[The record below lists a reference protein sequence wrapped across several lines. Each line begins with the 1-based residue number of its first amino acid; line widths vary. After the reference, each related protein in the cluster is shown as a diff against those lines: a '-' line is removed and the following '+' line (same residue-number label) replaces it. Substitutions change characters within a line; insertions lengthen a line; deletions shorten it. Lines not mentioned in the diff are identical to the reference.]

1 MGIFKKL
8 FKNEQSDNTNTNVI
22 LNPVNGTLIPITSVS
37 DPVFAEKTMGDGIA
51 VVPNDGK
58 LYAPASGTVIALF
71 PTGHALGIATDS
83 GAELLIHIGIDTVEL
98 NGECFESH
106 IRTNQKVNK
115 GDLLIS
121 FDLNTLK
128 EKGYDPTVMIVVTN
142 GEQMGELKK
151 AADGAAA
158 ALDKLFWFD

>member
-8 FKNEQSDNTNTNVI
+8 FKNEQSDTARTNI
-22 LNPVNGTLIPITSVS
+22 IFNPINGTIKPITSVA
-37 DPVFAEKTMGDGIA
+37 DPVFAEKTMGDGAAII
-51 VVPNDGK
+51 PSEGK
-58 LYAPASGTVIALF
+58 LYAPASGTIIALF

-83 GAELLIHIGIDTVEL
+83 GTELLIHIGIDTVEL
-98 NGECFESH
+98 NGEGFESH

-128 EKGYDPTVMIVVTN
+128 EKGYDPTVMVVVTN
-142 GEQMGELKK
+142 GDQTGSFNK
-151 AADGAAA
+151 APEGAATIS
-158 ALDKLFWFD
+158 DKLFWFD